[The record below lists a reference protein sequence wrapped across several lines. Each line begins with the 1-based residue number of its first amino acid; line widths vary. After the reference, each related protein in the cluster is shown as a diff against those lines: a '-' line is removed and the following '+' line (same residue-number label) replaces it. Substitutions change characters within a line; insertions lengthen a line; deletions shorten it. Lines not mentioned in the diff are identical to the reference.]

1 MTAVASQSEESALVT
16 RGAEASTPPKA
27 SHSPQRT
34 MLFSARTETWRRGAG
49 GVGVLFVAV

>member
-16 RGAEASTPPKA
+16 RGAEASTPPSA

-34 MLFSARTETWRRGAG
+34 MLFSASTETWR
-49 GVGVLFVAV
+49 VGLGLG